1 MFSILVEKLLYS
13 HRTFLILINT
23 ITKYRVFKCK
33 IISLEIKEE
42 FNSTNRQIDT
52 STSQF

>member
-33 IISLEIKEE
+33 IISLEIKEDK
-42 FNSTNRQIDT
+42 TNRHVNKLILK
-52 STSQF
+52 